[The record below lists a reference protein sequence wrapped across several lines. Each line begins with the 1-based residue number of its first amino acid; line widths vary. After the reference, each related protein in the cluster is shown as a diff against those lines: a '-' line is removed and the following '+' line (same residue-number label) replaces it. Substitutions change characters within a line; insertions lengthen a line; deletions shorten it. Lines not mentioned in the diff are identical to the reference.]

1 MTFKRP
7 STGTVIACIALFVAL
22 SGVGYAAQKLKK
34 LPKNIVTAKSL
45 KNGVVTEPKI
55 KNGAV
60 TALKLAPGVANTP
73 AYARVTNSGAT
84 TPTLAVDPANSKN
97 VTVAPT
103 TGGGAG
109 LVCIDASVPV
119 KSISANT
126 DATGPAAIAQV
137 QVPAPNT
144 CPAGADALVR
154 TKTLAGADTNVNF
167 YVTLFN

>member
-7 STGTVIACIALFVAL
+7 SAATVIACIALFIAL
-22 SGVGYAAQKLKK
+22 SGVGYAAKKLTK
-34 LPKNIVTAKSL
+34 LPKNIVTSKSL
-45 KNGVVTEPKI
+45 KTGVVTEPKI

-73 AYARVTNSGAT
+73 AYARVTNSGGGA
-84 TPTLAVDPANSKN
+84 PTLAVDPANSKN

-109 LVCIDASVPV
+109 NICIDASVPV

-126 DATGPAAIAQV
+126 ESTGAAAIAQV
-137 QVPAPNT
+137 QIPAPNT

-154 TKTLAGADTNVNF
+154 TRTLGGADTNVNF
-167 YVTLFN
+167 YVAVFN